1 MVYQP
6 RSQGSLLPALRSE
19 REREGE
25 RERERGRV
33 GENPGNEVEW
43 YIFVSALLD
52 PEAIKVSKM
61 LFHIMVKLCFLF
73 RIFHDRFYALIL
85 LHINKRVFG
94 FVEAGF
100 FL

>member
-19 REREGE
+19 RERE
-25 RERERGRV
+25 RERGRV
-33 GENPGNEVEW
+33 GENPGNKVEW

>member
-19 REREGE
+19 RER
-25 RERERGRV
+25 GRV
-33 GENPGNEVEW
+33 GENPGNKVEW

-61 LFHIMVKLCFLF
+61 LFHIMVKLGFLF
-73 RIFHDRFYALIL
+73 RIFS
-85 LHINKRVFG
+85 
-94 FVEAGF
+94 
-100 FL
+100 